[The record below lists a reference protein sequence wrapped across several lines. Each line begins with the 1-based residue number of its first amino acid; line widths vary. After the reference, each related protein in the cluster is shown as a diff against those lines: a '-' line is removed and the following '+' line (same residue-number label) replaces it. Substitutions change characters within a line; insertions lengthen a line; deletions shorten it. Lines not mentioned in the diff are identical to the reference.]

1 MRLTTIGKVAV
12 GFIFAV
18 GAGAAALTSKG
29 TWNVIGGPKSVAE
42 LKASCAADKA
52 GRAAD
57 ADEDDDEFED
67 FEEDDDEDS
76 QSGSEDILNMMA
88 RQNSAEASDPQK

>member
-12 GFIFAV
+12 GFILAV
-18 GAGAAALTSKG
+18 GAGAAALTSKV

-42 LKASCAADKA
+42 FKAS
-52 GRAAD
+52 RAAD
-57 ADEDDDEFED
+57 AEEYDDE
-67 FEEDDDEDS
+67 EEDDEDS
-76 QSGSEDILNMMA
+76 QSGSEEILNMMA

>member
-12 GFIFAV
+12 GFILAV
-18 GAGAAALTSKG
+18 GAGAAALTSKV

-42 LKASCAADKA
+42 FKAS
-52 GRAAD
+52 RAAD
-57 ADEDDDEFED
+57 ADEDDDEFDD
-67 FEEDDDEDS
+67 FEEDDEDS
-76 QSGSEDILNMMA
+76 QSGSEEILNMMA